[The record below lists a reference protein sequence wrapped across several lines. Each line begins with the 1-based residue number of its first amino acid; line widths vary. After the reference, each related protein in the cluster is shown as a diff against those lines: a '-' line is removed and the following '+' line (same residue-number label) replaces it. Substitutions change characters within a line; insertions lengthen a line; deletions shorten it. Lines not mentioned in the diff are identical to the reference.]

1 MRTFWLTAHLV
12 GMALWIGGGVAT
24 MVAGVVSKRLAPEPR
39 LGAYRITSAVWR
51 ILVGPGALVV
61 VMSGVILA
69 MPYMKSGVVP
79 GSLGLMMMAGIVG
92 ALVALTVAL
101 PAAAALGR
109 LEIDPQGG
117 LPPRFGALRMRLVW
131 AASIAGGLALT
142 ALIAAAVSR
151 G

>member
-24 MVAGVVSKRLAPEPR
+24 MVAGIVSKRLAPGPR

-61 VMSGVILA
+61 VVSGVILA

-101 PAAAALGR
+101 PTAAALGR
-109 LEIDPQGG
+109 LEIDAQGG

>member
-24 MVAGVVSKRLAPEPR
+24 MVAGIVSKRLVPEPR

-51 ILVGPGALVV
+51 ILVGPGTLTVV
-61 VMSGVILA
+61 VSGVVLA
-69 MPYMKSGVVP
+69 MPYMKSGVVS

-109 LEIDPQGG
+109 LEIDAQGG
-117 LPPRFGALRMRLVW
+117 LPPRFGALRLRLVW

>member
-12 GMALWIGGGVAT
+12 GMALWIGGGIAT
-24 MVAGVVSKRLAPEPR
+24 MVAGIVSKRLAPEPR

-51 ILVGPGALVV
+51 ILVGPGALIVV
-61 VMSGVILA
+61 VSGVVLA

-79 GSLGLMMMAGIVG
+79 GSLGLMMVTGIVG
-92 ALVALTVAL
+92 ALVATAVAL

-109 LEIDPQGG
+109 LEVDAQGG
-117 LPPRFGALRMRLVW
+117 LPPRFGALRLRLVW

>member
-1 MRTFWLTAHLV
+1 MRTFWLTVHLV

-24 MVAGVVSKRLAPEPR
+24 MVAGIVAKRLAPDSR

-51 ILVGPGALVV
+51 ILVGPGALLVV
-61 VMSGVILA
+61 VSGVVLA
-69 MPYMKSGVVP
+69 MPYMKSGLVP
-79 GSLGLMMMAGIVG
+79 GSLGLMMVAGIVG
-92 ALVALTVAL
+92 ALVALAVAL

-117 LPPRFGALRMRLVW
+117 LPQRFGALRLRLVW